1 MVKIDLVMSLNR
13 MLKRASCAC
22 MRPGGPGHVPLGAT
36 SMSGS
41 LYGGNVLF
49 R

>member
-22 MRPGGPGHVPLGAT
+22 MRPGGPGHVPLGAHQHV
-36 SMSGS
+36 GQP
-41 LYGGNVLF
+41 L
-49 R
+49 RRQCPI